1 MRPMKNVRNYVNM
14 TETTSTNALLKE
26 RIYKSSSP
34 VFDVVTAD
42 KQTSGRGRLGRSF
55 FSPSGGAYFSAA
67 YPLSGKEK
75 NIPFLTLLA
84 GLAVSESIR
93 ELTGENTLIKWPND
107 IFLNGKKLCGILTEL
122 VTAQCGMHAVVGVG
136 INLGVSAEEIP
147 AELKDKMTSF
157 AALGLPCPDRETL
170 IKRAVEISD
179 GYVYE
184 KDLLNAVSDD
194 ILSALNESSFLFGKN
209 AVYEGRNVVCGRI
222 NPDGSI
228 NVTSGGNTE
237 KVFSGEIVL

>member
-1 MRPMKNVRNYVNM
+1 M
-14 TETTSTNALLKE
+14 TESPSTNTMLKE

-34 VFDVVTAD
+34 VFDVVSAD

-84 GLAVSESIR
+84 GLAVSESIK
-93 ELTGENTLIKWPND
+93 ELTGESTLIKWPND
-107 IFLNGKKLCGILTEL
+107 IFLYGKKLCGILTEL
-122 VTAQCGMHAVVGVG
+122 VTAECGLHAVVGAG
-136 INLGVSAEEIP
+136 INLGVSAEDIP

-157 AALGLPCPDRETL
+157 AASGLPCPDRETL
-170 IKRAVEISD
+170 IKRTVEILD
-179 GYVYE
+179 RYVYE
-184 KDLLNAVSDD
+184 KDLLNAVSDE
-194 ILSALNESSFLFGKN
+194 ILSALNEKSFLSGKT
-209 AVYEGRNVVCGRI
+209 AVYDGKAVVCGRI